1 MRSGVWN
8 AAAYPLPKRS
18 IQVYSTF
25 RKVSLWV
32 FFKAL
37 PHPTILSKIIA
48 EAVRQAVPRE
58 AQSTFL
64 VMPPRA

>member
-32 FFKAL
+32 FCKAL

-48 EAVRQAVPRE
+48 EALR
-58 AQSTFL
+58 
-64 VMPPRA
+64 